1 MGFYDEI
8 ITGHGVLLYEIIS
21 VGVAIASA
29 DFPEKTQ
36 RVRDFI

>member
-1 MGFYDEI
+1 MTKLSLGMVI
-8 ITGHGVLLYEIIS
+8 SLYEIIS
-21 VGVAIASA
+21 VGIAVASA